1 MTPGQLFPRYPEEH
15 ARRHTHARSHSDPD
29 AICPGA
35 AGRRCRHSKK
45 VGIINENSMYYVFYH
60 QRWHGVLE
68 THTSK
73 LSTDET
79 GTESGQCVLSVP
91 AETPNESREALRFFP
106 PDINARKTQK
116 IKSGRPS
123 KFY

>member
-1 MTPGQLFPRYPEEH
+1 
-15 ARRHTHARSHSDPD
+15 
-29 AICPGA
+29 
-35 AGRRCRHSKK
+35 
-45 VGIINENSMYYVFYH
+45 MYYVFYH

-79 GTESGQCVLSVP
+79 GTESGQSVP

-106 PDINARKTQK
+106 PDINACKMQK
-116 IKSGRPS
+116 IKSGRAS